1 MAQMMGVTYPEVVKA
16 AIVSALLYYLALLLM
31 VDFEAAKTGMKGL
44 PKESLPK
51 IKQVMKDGWHFLIP
65 FAVMLY
71 FLLYLRYEAQFAA
84 LYAIISMIIMVFIRR
99 PSLSIIKQTANALI
113 EGAQSAIA
121 VTVPC
126 ACMEMMFTGK
136 TIDAREALRIG
147 LVSHVVSQEDL
158 MPQSL
163 ELAQTICERAP
174 LAVRA
179 VKEAVMRGI
188 HMPLEDALRYE
199 ADLRDY
205 LRHTDD
211 AKEGPRAFAEKRPA
225 QFKGQ

>member
-1 MAQMMGVTYPEVVKA
+1 
-16 AIVSALLYYLALLLM
+16 
-31 VDFEAAKTGMKGL
+31 
-44 PKESLPK
+44 
-51 IKQVMKDGWHFLIP
+51 
-65 FAVMLY
+65 
-71 FLLYLRYEAQFAA
+71 
-84 LYAIISMIIMVFIRR
+84 
-99 PSLSIIKQTANALI
+99 
-113 EGAQSAIA
+113 
-121 VTVPC
+121 
-126 ACMEMMFTGK
+126 MEMMFTGK

-158 MPQSL
+158 IPQSL